1 MSNHTYYLTQR
12 PPSLGC
18 QPMEGLREMKAY
30 STKTRVTPD
39 IKAWGE
45 VTYNRELTAKEIADY
60 ELTPAPT
67 DGAAPHAGERVPQF

>member
-1 MSNHTYYLTQR
+1 MSNHTYYMTQR

-30 STKTRVTPD
+30 WERTRITD
-39 IKAWGE
+39 RIMAWGKLI
-45 VTYNRELTAKEIADY
+45 YNRQLTDKEIEDY

-67 DGAAPHAGERVPQF
+67 NTR